1 MRAEAPAAAAEIPAR
16 LWDRPARHPERLRFG
31 GDVGNPHHLPR
42 LETFVGDRFVGD
54 DDEVSE
60 SPVLVLGEL
69 GDLHAD
75 HGERRVRADVGRE
88 IEPADLWIQE
98 ILACRLLWAVQELLP
113 IDNLDDTVLVL
124 KRSFVSSWLHFST
137 RSSSGRRCLL
147 LLARRLT
154 RLPAGVLQDEEARA
168 HAIRRVHET
177 AVIDVN
183 VVDLNRRL
191 LIF

>member
-1 MRAEAPAAAAEIPAR
+1 MNACRSAR
-16 LWDRPARHPERLRFG
+16 RGRRNPRSTPGPSSSTPERLRFG

-42 LETFVGDRFVGD
+42 LETFVGDRLVGD

-75 HGERRVRADVGRE
+75 RGERRVRADVGRE

-124 KRSFVSSWLHFST
+124 KRSFASSWLHFQ
-137 RSSSGRRCLL
+137 CE
-147 LLARRLT
+147 
-154 RLPAGVLQDEEARA
+154 VARA
-168 HAIRRVHET
+168 AGAYSYWLV
-177 AVIDVN
+177 A
-183 VVDLNRRL
+183 
-191 LIF
+191 